1 MCAANKST
9 LSPLQNSLDDVAATF
24 LSREY
29 PQSVQHQLKH
39 TKTHRT
45 WLECG
50 DMTLAKC
57 KQNLVVA
64 MTTAR

>member
-1 MCAANKST
+1 MFAANKST

-24 LSREY
+24 LSWEY

-45 WLECG
+45 
-50 DMTLAKC
+50 
-57 KQNLVVA
+57 
-64 MTTAR
+64 